1 MGVIGRRAMVAGMV
15 AGVAGAAAAQVIVAP
30 GNDVGRL
37 YTPERGSAERA
48 ALMDAARPPI
58 EGALG
63 VPVIFVVQV
72 LNTDGTWAY
81 LQAVPH
87 NPDGSP
93 MDWRRTRL
101 AADWEAGFMSDIAMV
116 LMQRGRHGW
125 HVIDWVMG
133 PTDVFWYGWVTDY
146 GLPERLFLR

>member
-1 MGVIGRRAMVAGMV
+1 M
-15 AGVAGAAAAQVIVAP
+15 IVAP
-30 GNDVGRL
+30 DQEVGRL
-37 YTPERGSAERA
+37 HTPARGSAERA
-48 ALMDAARPPI
+48 ALMDVARVPI

-72 LNTDGTWAY
+72 LNTDGRWAY

-87 NPDGSP
+87 NPDGSA

-101 AADWEAGFMSDIAMV
+101 AADWAAGFMSDIAMV
-116 LMQRGRHGW
+116 LMRREGQRWR
-125 HVIDWVMG
+125 VIDWVMG
-133 PTDVFWYGWVTDY
+133 PTDVYWYGWVTDY